1 MRQAAALTRQ
11 GDLSEA
17 TRVIQAGLMR
27 PGTSAPGT
35 AAGSNQPMPKRLAG
49 RSKSTGPGESSAPK
63 ARPMRS
69 SPDLASTI
77 IPPVAPKPASSL
89 WKRSR
94 PVLRMKRS
102 GGTPPAIVP
111 GARYA
116 WHTLGDGAST
126 RRYRLYSPAALGEAL
141 EGAPLLVML
150 HGCTQD
156 PDDFARG
163 TRMNALAE
171 RFGCLIAYPEQ
182 TRTANAMACWN
193 WFQPGHQARGMGE
206 PESLAGI
213 ARTVVAKHKLD
224 ASRVFAAGLSA
235 GGAMAAVLAHTHG
248 DVFAA
253 VGVHSGLPYGAA
265 RDVGSAQAAMAS
277 GAMPSG
283 GSRGSGTSARTI
295 VVHGAA
301 DRTVHPANG
310 EAVFEAARRHHA
322 VTESRESGALIRR
335 AHDDRGDV
343 VAEHWRIDGLG
354 HAWSGGDPAGSHS
367 SPDGPDASHAMLRF
381 FLGAPS

>member
-1 MRQAAALTRQ
+1 MDHGFQERMRRVAALTRQ
-11 GDLSEA
+11 GDLGEA
-17 TRVIQAGLMR
+17 TRLIQAGLTRPGPTEPDAAGSTQQKPKRLVGKGKPAKAAEASPSKAKPMR
-27 PGTSAPGT
+27 PGPTVTPKA
-35 AAGSNQPMPKRLAG
+35 AAG
-49 RSKSTGPGESSAPK
+49 
-63 ARPMRS
+63 
-69 SPDLASTI
+69 
-77 IPPVAPKPASSL
+77 L

-94 PVLRMKRS
+94 PVPRMKQPV
-102 GGTPPAIVP
+102 GTPPAVAP

-116 WHTLGDGAST
+116 WHIHQDGAGL
-126 RRYRLYSPAALGEAL
+126 RRYRLYTPAALVDAP
-141 EGAPLLVML
+141 EGAPLLLML

-182 TRTANAMACWN
+182 TRAANAMACWN

-213 ARTVVAKHKLD
+213 ARAVVATHELD
-224 ASRVFAAGLSA
+224 PTRVFAAGLSA
-235 GGAMAAVLAHTHG
+235 GGAMAAVLAETHG

-277 GAMPSG
+277 GSVA
-283 GSRGSGTSARTI
+283 SRGSRRGETSARTI
-295 VVHGAA
+295 VVHGTA

-310 EAVFEAARRHHA
+310 EAVFEAARGHHA
-322 VTESRESGALIRR
+322 VIEARDGGAAIRR
-335 AHDDRGDV
+335 AQDERGRV
-343 VAEHWRIDGLG
+343 VAEHWRVDGLG

-367 SPDGPDASHAMLRF
+367 SAQGPDASEAMLRF
-381 FLGAPS
+381 FLGGPS